1 VAAPQWP
8 KKCPNCNRPIR
19 KQSWNKLDLKGTMP
33 MTRGRDSEKIQLRNC
48 SCGSTLAVPES
59 ATKKSDPPSSMK

>member
-1 VAAPQWP
+1 
-8 KKCPNCNRPIR
+8 
-19 KQSWNKLDLKGTMP
+19 

>member
-1 VAAPQWP
+1 VAEKVPEL
-8 KKCPNCNRPIR
+8 
-19 KQSWNKLDLKGTMP
+19 QSPHPPWNKLDLKGTMP